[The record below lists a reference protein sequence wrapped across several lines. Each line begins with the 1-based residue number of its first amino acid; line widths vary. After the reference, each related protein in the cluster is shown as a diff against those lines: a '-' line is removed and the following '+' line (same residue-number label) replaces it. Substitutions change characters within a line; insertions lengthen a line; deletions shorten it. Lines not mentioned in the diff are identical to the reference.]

1 MNCERANEV
10 LMLDLYGEADTADAA
25 ELKAHLAG
33 CAACRRAAKASRVAL
48 AEFRREAAPRP
59 SRETVEAVL
68 AAAQPRPRLASLFAQ
83 LRPALWQAAAV
94 VAVALT
100 ASVAIKFWP
109 QPPEQL
115 AAANK
120 ATMTQAADADTSW
133 DADSAALS
141 DRLHLAQAD
150 VAIGSSLDNRI
161 AGLRD
166 ALSELRGGSDRF

>member
-1 MNCERANEV
+1 VNCERANEV
-10 LMLDLYGEADTADAA
+10 LTLDLYGEAAAADAA

-33 CAACRRAAKASRVAL
+33 CAACRRAAEATREVL
-48 AEFRREAAPRP
+48 AEFRRPPSPQP
-59 SRETVEAVL
+59 SRDTVEAVL
-68 AAAQPRPRLASLFAQ
+68 AAAQPRPRFAGIFAQ
-83 LRPALWQAAAV
+83 LRPALWQAAVV

-109 QPPEQL
+109 QPPAQL
-115 AAANK
+115 GAGNSF
-120 ATMTQAADADTSW
+120 ATTQAADADTSW

-161 AGLRD
+161 TGLRD
-166 ALSELRGGSDRF
+166 ALSELRSGSDRF